1 MTIFTTFGTRFYIG
15 PPQAT
20 DLKLADYLALD
31 TGSFATGSF
40 TFSAQP
46 INLSILTLNG
56 TAVTFKTTPTGAL
69 DVLIGATLGATLE
82 NLIAVLATSS
92 DAQVNKM
99 SYSIQEDP
107 ADLVAETVVLVQA
120 VTGGTGGNSLTIV
133 AGSSPATNATASGAT
148 LTGGGV
154 TAWTEILE
162 IESLGDFGDTSANVN
177 FSSIQDGRVRKLKGS
192 RDAGNMALICGFDAR
207 DPGQLALRAAQATS
221 FQFAFKM
228 VASDKR
234 LPSDEPTIFYFN
246 GLVESQKTNF
256 GTSNNVA
263 KTTFTIGINTA
274 IGELPSAPAG
284 TPL

>member
-1 MTIFTTFGTRFYIG
+1 MTIFTTFGSRFFIG

-20 DLKLADYLALD
+20 DLTLAQYIALD
-31 TGSFATGSF
+31 TGGFATGNF
-40 TFSAQP
+40 TFSANP
-46 INLSILTLNG
+46 ADTSTITLNG
-56 TAVTFKTTPTGAL
+56 TAVSFKTSPSGPL
-69 DVLIGATLGATLE
+69 DVQIGGTLGETLE
-82 NLIAVLATSS
+82 NLIALLALST
-92 DAQVNKM
+92 DTQVNKM

-107 ADLVAETVVLVQA
+107 ADLVAETIVLVQA
-120 VTGGTGGNSLTIV
+120 VTGGTGGNALTIV
-133 AGSSPATNATASGAT
+133 ASSSPASHAVASGAT
-148 LTGGGV
+148 LSGGGG

-221 FQFAFKM
+221 FQFAFKLI
-228 VASDKR
+228 ASDKR

-256 GTSNNVA
+256 GASNNVA

-274 IGELPSAPAG
+274 IAELPCAPAG
-284 TPL
+284 TAL